1 VDVEQEMRAALR
13 RVNGNT
19 YKRVLEARG
28 RIYQP
33 TPTERAEID
42 AGLRDS
48 PVVEA
53 MKKIGQTFDAL
64 STGARAFVDAF
75 NKALK

>member
-1 VDVEQEMRAALR
+1 MDVDQEMRAALR

-33 TPTERAEID
+33 TPTEQAEID

-48 PVVEA
+48 PAVEA
-53 MKKIGQTFDAL
+53 MKKIGQTFNAL
-64 STGARAFVDAF
+64 SAGARAFTDAF
-75 NKALK
+75 SKAFK